1 MSSDKQALHPDAH
14 CHINLSEGRKHMKM
28 SDIEH
33 LAMLKAKAEKESG
46 NFSCVDVFKVLLFI
60 GVICT
65 FTVVF
70 YKIAVLQQDVRILS
84 SRMDRIQITQQN
96 AQGIVRQPNC
106 TDSTQVQTGKS
117 SGNNHRYPMGM
128 DRSGRN
134 RRSLSDGQQ
143 ESEHEDDNVIDT
155 QIPTYGDR
163 FSAHLLPKAG
173 NSSLKEGQIFEWTG
187 TKNHSFIEASGF
199 ELIDDRYL
207 LVPVAGYYFVYSQV
221 TFNDSLT
228 RTIGH
233 QLIAYGSCGRR
244 KSSIIMGSAVTQQ
257 IRPGTDLSHSG
268 KKDSSYVGGVVYLAA
283 GDYLAVRPNFGG
295 TRIIEYSRSD
305 PDSFFGAF
313 MLKRDSKGKSLM
325 ENCI

>member
-1 MSSDKQALHPDAH
+1 MSSDKQALHPDAY
-14 CHINLSEGRKHMKM
+14 CHINISEGRKHMKM

-70 YKIAVLQQDVRILS
+70 YKIAVLQQNVRILS
-84 SRMDRIQITQQN
+84 SRMDRIQITQN
-96 AQGIVRQPNC
+96 AQGNVRQCNC
-106 TDSTQVQTGKS
+106 TDSTQGLRDKPR
-117 SGNNHRYPMGM
+117 GNTRRYSMGM
-128 DRSGRN
+128 GRSGRN

-143 ESEHEDDNVIDT
+143 ESEHEEDNVIDT
-155 QIPTYGDR
+155 QIPKYGDR
-163 FSAHLLPKAG
+163 FSAHLLPKDG
-173 NSSLKEGQIFEWTG
+173 NSSLKEGQIFEWVS

-199 ELIDDRYL
+199 ELVDDRYL

-233 QLIAYGSCGRR
+233 QLIVYGSCGRR
-244 KSSIIMGSAVTQQ
+244 KASIIMGSAVTQQ
-257 IRPGTDLSHSG
+257 IRPDTDLSHSG

-283 GDYLAVRPNFGG
+283 GDYLAVRPNFGD

-313 MLKRDSKGKSLM
+313 MLKRDSEGKSLM